1 MLSKEHSPYAAW
13 ARSYRTMLCLST
25 NATESQVTLIFIGIT
40 GIWFNLV
47 PGPEVDPVIT
57 GYDWIMAWVHGAR
70 PDVHPVAGFL
80 P

>member
-1 MLSKEHSPYAAW
+1 M
-13 ARSYRTMLCLST
+13 
-25 NATESQVTLIFIGIT
+25 TLIFIGVT